1 MFPGYA
7 GKIVRVDLT
16 RKQVKTK
23 ETSEELARKFVG
35 GRGLAAKIFFDEVP
49 VETPPLSP
57 SNLLIFMTGPYAG
70 TAALNSGRHC
80 VTCKSPLTG
89 LYAHSDVGGKWGQEL
104 KFSGHDGIVLS
115 GKAGKPVYIWI
126 QDDDVEVRSARHL
139 WGLDAYE
146 TDEAVKKETDEKA
159 EVACIGPAGEKLVK
173 VASILHDGK
182 HARMAA
188 RAGVGAVMG
197 SKNVKAIAVKGS
209 KPVRVADSEKLQSS
223 VKETAPVIVN
233 NTSRMAKYGTS
244 NIVESAE
251 VSGDLPM
258 KNWYQGRWE
267 EGAKK
272 ISGERM
278 AEKILVNRYFCGRC
292 VIGCGRV
299 VKITTGKYAGVDGSG
314 PEYETVASLG
324 SLCLVDNLEAIAMAN
339 EVCNRYGIDTIS
351 TGAAIAFA
359 MEAYEKG
366 LISKKDTGG
375 IEMKWGSEEAL
386 LALTRMIGARKG
398 IGKLLGQGVRAAAK
412 KIGRNSE
419 EFAVHIKGLE
429 LPMHDPRTYTSL
441 AVAYATSNRGACHLE
456 GVTHPLERNTPFPEF
471 GYETVMNPYAPEG
484 KGEMTAKMQNL
495 MCMFDSLPTCKFL
508 IFGKIKIQNLVDWLN
523 AITGWSLTKEEFL
536 KIGERIFN
544 LERLYNVQLGIS
556 RKDDVIP
563 PRILTNK
570 RLDRGEATSL
580 PHIGKMLSDYYQ
592 YRGWTEEGIPTKG
605 KLDELGLSGEKQIW
619 KAQY

>member
-1 MFPGYA
+1 MFPGYE

-16 RKQVKTK
+16 RKQVKIQ
-23 ETSEELARKFVG
+23 ETGEELARRFVG
-35 GRGLAAKIFFDEVP
+35 GRGLAAKIFYDEVP
-49 VETPPLSP
+49 VETEPLSP
-57 SNLLIFMTGPYAG
+57 GNLLIFMTGPFAG
-70 TAALNSGRHC
+70 TSALNSGRHC

-115 GKAGKPVYIWI
+115 GKARKPVYIWI
-126 QDDDVEVRSARHL
+126 QDDDVELRSARHL
-139 WGLDAYE
+139 WGLDTYE
-146 TDEAVKKETDEKA
+146 TDEAVRKETDEKA
-159 EVACIGPAGEKLVK
+159 EVACIGPAGEKCVK
-173 VASILHDGK
+173 IASILHDGK

-197 SKNVKAIAVKGS
+197 SKNIKAIAVKGS
-209 KPVRVADSEKLQSS
+209 KSVKIADSEKLQSL
-223 VKETAPVIVN
+223 VKETAPIIVN
-233 NTSRMAKYGTS
+233 NTGRMAKYGTS

-267 EGAKK
+267 EGANK
-272 ISGERM
+272 ISGETM
-278 AEKILVNRYFCGRC
+278 AETILVSRYFCGRC

-324 SLCLVDNLEAIAMAN
+324 SLCLVDNLEAVAMGN

-351 TGAAIAFA
+351 TGATIAFA

-366 LISKKDTGG
+366 LISKKDTDR
-375 IEMKWGSEEAL
+375 IEVKWGNEEAL
-386 LALTRMIGARKG
+386 LALTRMIGEKKG
-398 IGKLLGQGVRAAAK
+398 IGRLLGQGVRAAAK

-419 EFAVHIKGLE
+419 EFAIHIKGLE
-429 LPMHDPRTYTSL
+429 FPMHDPRTYASL

-456 GVTHPLERNTPFPEF
+456 GLTHALERSVPFPEF
-471 GYETVMNPYAPEG
+471 GYETLMDPYASEG
-484 KGEMTAKMQNL
+484 KGEMAAKMQNL
-495 MCMFDSLPTCKFL
+495 MCMFDSLPACKFL
-508 IFGKIKIQNLVDWLN
+508 VFGKIKVQNLVDWLN
-523 AITGWSLTKEEFL
+523 AVTGWSLTGEEFL
-536 KIGERIFN
+536 KTGERIFN
-544 LERLYNVQLGIS
+544 LERLYNVRLGIS
-556 RKDDVIP
+556 RKDDMIP

-570 RLDRGEATSL
+570 RLDRGQATSL

-592 YRGWTEEGIPTKG
+592 YRGWTEEGIPTKE
-605 KLDELGLSGEKQIW
+605 KLDELGLSGEQ
-619 KAQY
+619 QE

>member
-1 MFPGYA
+1 MLLGYA
-7 GKIVRVDLT
+7 GKIVRVDLS
-16 RKQVKTK
+16 RKQVKIQ
-23 ETSEELARKFVG
+23 ETSKELARRFIG
-35 GRGLAAKIFFDEVP
+35 GRGLAAKIFYDEVP
-49 VETPPLSP
+49 VETEPLSP
-57 SNLLIFMTGPYAG
+57 KNLLIFMTGPFAG
-70 TAALNSGRHC
+70 TSALNSSRHC

-89 LYAHSDVGGKWGQEL
+89 LYAHSDAGGTWGQEL

-115 GKAGKPVYIWI
+115 GKARKPVYIWI

-139 WGLDAYE
+139 WGLDTYE
-146 TDEAVKKETDEKA
+146 ADEAVRKETAEKA

-173 VASILHDGK
+173 IASILHDGK

-197 SKNVKAIAVKGS
+197 SKNLKAIAVKGS
-209 KPVRVADSEKLQSS
+209 KSVKIADSQKLQTL
-223 VKETAPVIVN
+223 VKETALIIVN
-233 NTSRMAKYGTS
+233 NTGRIAKYGTS

-258 KNWYQGRWE
+258 KNWCQGRWE

-272 ISGERM
+272 ISGEKM
-278 AEKILVNRYFCGRC
+278 AETILVGRYFCGRC

-324 SLCLVDNLEAIAMAN
+324 SLCLVDDLEAVAMDN

-366 LISKKDTGG
+366 LISKKDTDG
-375 IEMKWGSEEAL
+375 IEVKWGSDEAL
-386 LALTRMIGARKG
+386 LALTRKIGEKKG
-398 IGKLLGQGVRAAAK
+398 IGKLLGQGVRTAAD
-412 KIGRNSE
+412 KIDRNAE
-419 EFAVHIKGLE
+419 EFALHIKGLE
-429 LPMHDPRTYTSL
+429 LPMHDPRTYASL
-441 AVAYATSNRGACHLE
+441 AVGYATSNRGACHLE
-456 GVTHPLERNTPFPEF
+456 GLTHALERSVPFPEF
-471 GYETVMNPYAPEG
+471 GYETLMDPYASEG

-495 MCMFDSLPTCKFL
+495 MCMFDSLPACKFL
-508 IFGKIKIQNLVDWLN
+508 LFGKIKVQNLVDWLN
-523 AITGWSLTKEEFL
+523 AITGWSLTGEEFL

-544 LERLYNVQLGIS
+544 LERLCNISLGIS
-556 RKDDVIP
+556 MKDDMIP
-563 PRILTNK
+563 LRILTNK

-592 YRGWTEEGIPTKG
+592 YRGWTEEGIPTIE
-605 KLDELGLSGEKQIW
+605 KLDELGLSGKEQE
-619 KAQY
+619 